1 MASSFRLI
9 QRTGPNPGATFDLT
23 QEVIT
28 LGRDVTNELVV
39 AEAEVSRQ
47 HARVSRTPGG
57 FVLEDLGSTNGT
69 FVNGE
74 RLVAPRV
81 LNAGDLMGLGE
92 NVTFTFNAVGQ
103 ESEATVVGAAP
114 PRPPR
119 AATPEPPPAAPP
131 PPSPPPSPPP
141 ASPPPQPPPP
151 EPVHASVAAV
161 DEGGSST
168 RNWILAGCGC
178 LVLLV
183 ACGGLFWFLDAN
195 YPDLLYAPLYWL
207 GF

>member
-9 QRTGPNPGATFDLT
+9 QRTGANPGETTDLT

-39 AEAEVSRQ
+39 ADAEVSRQ

-74 RLVAPRV
+74 RLSSPRV
-81 LNAGDLMGLGE
+81 LNPGDLVGLGE
-92 NVTFTFNAVGQ
+92 NVTYTFDAVGQ
-103 ESEATVVGAAP
+103 ESEATVVGP
-114 PRPPR
+114 PARR
-119 AATPEPPPAAPP
+119 AAQAPA
-131 PPSPPPSPPP
+131 
-141 ASPPPQPPPP
+141 PQPPPP
-151 EPVHASVAAV
+151 PPPPAPPAPVHASVAAV
-161 DEGGSST
+161 DEGGRST
-168 RNWILAGCGC
+168 RNWVLAGCGC
-178 LVLLV
+178 LILLV
-183 ACGGLFWFLDAN
+183 ACGGIFWFMDAN
-195 YPDLLYAPLYWL
+195 YPDLLYAPFYWL